1 MVPHGHL
8 SDEEMQQNDDEEMRD
23 NHPEAQKAKL
33 KILQQEFAAE
43 MKKKTEKI
51 KPRLIG
57 CIWMNGDE
65 DENGCSMA
73 EKKYHC
79 SDIIWRILKAREMM
93 TREDGVKLEENLEP
107 EVLDVE
113 EEPAAPAKIQVR
125 QKFNDVSVKE
135 FIRLLHGNTN
145 NKKFLIKEFQAY
157 RLKNYHKEP
166 DFLEFFV
173 KSVEEKMTEIVEYKT
188 CAEEGSLFGKK
199 CWLVKPD
206 VLSEHFPG
214 DELKLPNEWTYI
226 LEKEV
231 KEKKPKQP
239 QQPVEEAPEPIS
251 TVAISKIK
259 VDVKPKEAQ
268 NPTAASA
275 SPAIVKKSA
284 SPAVVKKSASPSPNI
299 FKKSALP
306 SPVVIKKR
314 VQLLVSGPRGQEI
327 PQTKKNNSISQYL
340 KGIPKEVTG
349 TSKAADAVP
358 QEAASSK
365 PIGDDEVVVID

>member
-65 DENGCSMA
+65 DENGCSQA

-107 EVLDVE
+107 EVLEVE

-125 QKFNDVSVKE
+125 QKFNDMSVKE

-145 NKKFLIKEFQAY
+145 SKRFLIKEFQAY

-166 DFLEFFV
+166 DFLEFLL
-173 KSVEEKMTEIVEYKT
+173 KSVEEKMMEIADYKT
-188 CAEEGSLFGKK
+188 CPEEGPLFGKK

-206 VLSEHFPG
+206 VLLEHFPD

-239 QQPVEEAPEPIS
+239 PQPAEEAPAPIS
-251 TVAISKIK
+251 TVPSSAKKIK
-259 VDVKPKEAQ
+259 VDVKP
-268 NPTAASA
+268 NPTAAPA
-275 SPAIVKKSA
+275 SPALVKN
-284 SPAVVKKSASPSPNI
+284 SASPSP
-299 FKKSALP
+299 AL
-306 SPVVIKKR
+306 IKKR
-314 VQLLVSGPRGQEI
+314 VQLMSGPRGQEI
-327 PQTKKNNSISQYL
+327 PQTKKSNSISQYL
-340 KGIPKEVTG
+340 KGIPQDTTITRKP
-349 TSKAADAVP
+349 ADAV
-358 QEAASSK
+358 QKEAAACK
-365 PIGDDEVVVID
+365 PTVDDEVVVID